1 MFSSILYVMG
11 IFNPA
16 HQVSAST
23 ELKGCLP
30 CLVHV
35 VTSVG
40 WIGGGQDRHPGVQAR
55 HDASLS
61 DRNRLLLHNLT
72 TKYS

>member
-1 MFSSILYVMG
+1 MFSSINYVQE
-11 IFNPA
+11 IFKTA
-16 HQVSAST
+16 DHRSVST

-40 WIGGGQDRHPGVQAR
+40 GIGGGQDGHPGVQAR
-55 HDASLS
+55 HDASLR

-72 TKYS
+72 TRSL